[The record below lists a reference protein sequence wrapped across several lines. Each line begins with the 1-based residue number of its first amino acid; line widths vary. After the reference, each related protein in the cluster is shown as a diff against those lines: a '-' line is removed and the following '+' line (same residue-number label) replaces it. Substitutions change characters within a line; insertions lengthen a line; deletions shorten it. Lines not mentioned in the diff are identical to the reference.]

1 MQCMSPKIAPQAKPA
16 GHLPSAAGES
26 PPPQTATDVF
36 HQLALRNTGR
46 MYAVARRILRD
57 DEAARD
63 CVQDSFLAAFR
74 GFAGFEGRA
83 VLTTWLHT
91 VVVHTA
97 LAHLK
102 ARRAFDRPF
111 DDQDPPI
118 DASGC
123 RVEDHAQ
130 SLRLAEAE
138 LEGALDRTRVRQAI
152 AALPD
157 QHRAILV
164 LRDIEG
170 YSTLDTAQLLEIS
183 PAAAKVRLHRA
194 RIALRD
200 ALITT
205 IEGPRS

>member
-1 MQCMSPKIAPQAKPA
+1 MSPRSAPRVDKP
-16 GHLPSAAGES
+16 PDPAA
-26 PPPQTATDVF
+26 TLAIFD
-36 HQLALRNTGR
+36 QLVSRNAGR
-46 MYAVARRILRD
+46 MFAVARRILRD

-63 CVQDSFLAAFR
+63 CVQDAFLAAYS
-74 GFAGFEGRA
+74 GFGRFEGRA
-83 VLTTWLHT
+83 GLTTWLHT
-91 VVVHTA
+91 IVVHTA

-102 ARRAFDRPF
+102 ARRIFDQSL
-111 DDQDPPI
+111 DDQDPPV

-123 RVEDHAQ
+123 RVEDRAQ

-138 LEGALDRTRVRQAI
+138 FEGALDRTRVRQAI

-157 QHRAILV
+157 RHRAILV

-170 YSTLDTAQLLEIS
+170 YSTIETAQLLEIS

-200 ALITT
+200 ILVTT
-205 IEGPRS
+205 IEAPSAMPANS